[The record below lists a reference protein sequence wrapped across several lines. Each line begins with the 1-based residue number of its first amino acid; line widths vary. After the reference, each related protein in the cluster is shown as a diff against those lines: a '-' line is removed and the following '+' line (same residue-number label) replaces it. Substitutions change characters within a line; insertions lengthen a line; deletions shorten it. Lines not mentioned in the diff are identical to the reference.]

1 MASTAVPAPIISA
14 TIVSAAVISAAV
26 VSTAEVSV
34 AVARHLEIARVVDGE
49 VARVLCG
56 DVAPGVHQG
65 AVPIDVTA

>member
-1 MASTAVPAPIISA
+1 V
-14 TIVSAAVISAAV
+14 TIVSNAV
-26 VSTAEVSV
+26 VPTTIITTAKVSV